1 MLRTLLTAG
10 GVELIESPDRLC
22 SMSVVPGGDKDGG
35 LTEDSWTFQKIERK
49 KENYSSLLKIYT
61 LALTG
66 PTYTFLIA
74 YKPSELFTWHS
85 GFQTLLRNLERCQ
98 GCDAVDN
105 SPSCHFW
112 PLNTWRLA
120 RHTRCSSHFDT
131 RRVFLLP
138 SHPKWLYSTLKTPL
152 FPLLWFLSQ
161 IFVSN
166 FHCSWKKSAE
176 VLIPWKIP

>member
-66 PTYTFLIA
+66 PTDTFLIA

-112 PLNTWRLA
+112 PLNTSLESWFSVIYCTNIFEHLLYVRVMLGVG
-120 RHTRCSSHFDT
+120 DT
-131 RRVFLLP
+131 KRNKTKLCPFENP
-138 SHPKWLYSTLKTPL
+138 SMEGKNL
-152 FPLLWFLSQ
+152 
-161 IFVSN
+161 
-166 FHCSWKKSAE
+166 
-176 VLIPWKIP
+176 